1 MIKPTLYGVFALC
14 VAIPF
19 LLFLAGFIELFW

>member
-1 MIKPTLYGVFALC
+1 MKPTLYGAFALC

-19 LLFLAGFIELFW
+19 LLFLAGFVELFL